1 MNVLTN
7 VSSRV
12 TVMGSE
18 MISVSVAVAV
28 GATVLKIVMKP
39 EEAVDELSGG
49 APPEGSTT
57 MVPGRLESGIVI
69 SPSLAVTV
77 MMPPPVASVVPEV
90 RVLFGGGVA
99 VADADTDADA
109 VAVPLNALVAD
120 AENVSVEDAVAE
132 SEGSVVAES
141 DREAEVALLEG
152 FPCPER
158 RSAGGGLEG

>member
-77 MMPPPVASVVPEV
+77 MMPPPVTSVVPEV

-99 VADADTDADA
+99 VADADADA

-120 AENVSVEDAVAE
+120 AESVSVEDAVAE